1 MAKNQSQTPGRDIRG
16 GNGKRRPKGTAKGAA
31 KGGKGASARGEYGR
45 YQGQGSAPRAA
56 RQGRPGSERADA
68 ADVIFG
74 RRAVAEALDLGLP
87 LKSAFVLSGPDADAT
102 LTQLAA
108 RLAQADVPLEQ
119 ATRQR
124 LDELCARGAHQGIVV
139 RTQPFEYASLGR
151 IIRAAGEGDALVVV
165 LDHVTD
171 QGNLGAIVRSAEVVG
186 AAGVVIA
193 NARAAGVGMGAYK
206 ASAGAVL
213 HIPIA
218 RVPNLTR
225 AIEELKEQGFWA
237 LAATEHAEQDI
248 WAAPVEGRLALV
260 MGSEGDGISQLV
272 LKSCD
277 MRAKLPQR
285 GRIESLNVAQ
295 ATTVFCYEWL
305 RRTMAGE

>member
-1 MAKNQSQTPGRDIRG
+1 MAKYQPQKRGRDNRG
-16 GNGKRRPKGTAKGAA
+16 GKDRRDTQRPRNRGAQFRNRENRD
-31 KGGKGASARGEYGR
+31 AS
-45 YQGQGSAPRAA
+45 
-56 RQGRPGSERADA
+56 
-68 ADVIFG
+68 DVIFG
-74 RRAVAEALDLGLP
+74 RRAVAEALELGLP

-102 LTQLAA
+102 LSEFAS
-108 RLAQADVPLEQ
+108 RLSAADVPIE
-119 ATRQR
+119 AANRAR
-124 LDELCARGAHQGIVV
+124 LDELCASGAHQGIVV
-139 RTQPFEYASLGR
+139 RAQPFEYASLGR
-151 IIRAAGEGDALVVV
+151 IIRAAGEGDAIVVV

-225 AIEELKEQGFWA
+225 AIEELKQNGFWA

-248 WAAPVEGRLALV
+248 WHAPVEGRLVLV

-272 LKSCD
+272 LRSCD
-277 MRAKLPQR
+277 LAARLPQR

-305 RRTMAGE
+305 RRTSAGG

>member
-1 MAKNQSQTPGRDIRG
+1 MAKNTQRRAGRDQRGRSNQG
-16 GNGKRRPKGTAKGAA
+16 GNDNRRTNKPA
-31 KGGKGASARGEYGR
+31 GKGNSFARRLRSGEN
-45 YQGQGSAPRAA
+45 S
-56 RQGRPGSERADA
+56 DTT
-68 ADVIFG
+68 DVIYG
-74 RRAVAEALDLGLP
+74 RRAVVEALELGLP
-87 LKSAFVLSGPDADAT
+87 LKSAFVLAGPDADAT
-102 LTQLAA
+102 LADLAA
-108 RLAQADVPLEQ
+108 RLTEAGVPLET
-119 ATRQR
+119 ANRAR
-124 LDELCARGAHQGIVV
+124 LDELSGRGAHQGIVV

-213 HIPIA
+213 HLPIA

-225 AIEELKEQGFWA
+225 AIEELKENGFWVLGA
-237 LAATEHAEQDI
+237 SEHAECDV
-248 WAAPVEGRLALV
+248 WGAPVEGRLALV
-260 MGSEGDGISQLV
+260 MGSEGAGISQLV
-272 LKSCD
+272 LRSCD
-277 MRAKLPQR
+277 NTAKLPQR

-305 RRTMAGE
+305 RRTTAGE

>member
-1 MAKNQSQTPGRDIRG
+1 MAKNQSRTPGRDIRG
-16 GNGKRRPKGTAKGAA
+16 GSGKRKPKPQAKAN
-31 KGGKGASARGEYGR
+31 KGGKG
-45 YQGQGSAPRAA
+45 QGAAPRHMRA
-56 RQGRPGSERADA
+56 GSERADT

-74 RRAVAEALDLGLP
+74 RRAVAEALDLELP
-87 LKSAFVLSGPDADAT
+87 LKSAFVLGGPDADAT
-102 LTQLAA
+102 LAELVS
-108 RLAQADVPLEQ
+108 RLAEADVPLEQ

-124 LDELCARGAHQGIVV
+124 LDELSGRGAHQGIVV

-225 AIEELKEQGFWA
+225 ALEELKQNGFWA
-237 LAATEHAEQDI
+237 LAATEHADEDV
-248 WAAPVEGRLALV
+248 WHAPVEGRLALV
-260 MGSEGDGISQLV
+260 MGSEGAGISQLV
-272 LKSCD
+272 LRSCD

-305 RRTMAGE
+305 RRTTAGE

>member
-16 GNGKRRPKGTAKGAA
+16 GTGKRMPKAQAKGKA
-31 KGGKGASARGEYGR
+31 KSGSGRPDRKRCQNQGA
-45 YQGQGSAPRAA
+45 APRHM
-56 RQGRPGSERADA
+56 RSGSDRADA

-87 LKSAFVLSGPDADAT
+87 LKSAFVLGGSDADAT
-102 LTQLAA
+102 LAELTE
-108 RLAQADVPLEQ
+108 RLTQADVPLEQ
-119 ATRQR
+119 ASRQR
-124 LDELCARGAHQGIVV
+124 LDELSGRGAHQGIVV

-225 AIEELKEQGFWA
+225 ALEELKQNGFWA
-237 LAATEHAEQDI
+237 LAATEHADEDV
-248 WAAPVEGRLALV
+248 WHAPVEGRLALV
-260 MGSEGDGISQLV
+260 MGSEGAGISQLV
-272 LKSCD
+272 LRSCD

-305 RRTMAGE
+305 RRTQVGE

>member
-1 MAKNQSQTPGRDIRG
+1 MAKNQSQKRGRDTRG
-16 GNGKRRPKGTAKGAA
+16 GKDRRDNQRPQNR
-31 KGGKGASARGEYGR
+31 GGRDNRSYNRENR
-45 YQGQGSAPRAA
+45 
-56 RQGRPGSERADA
+56 EA

-74 RRAVAEALDLGLP
+74 RRAVAEAIELGLP
-87 LKSAFVLSGPDADAT
+87 MKSAFVLSGPDADTT
-102 LTQLAA
+102 LSSLAQQLAA
-108 RLAQADVPLEQ
+108 ADVPIEQ
-119 ATRQR
+119 TTRAR
-124 LDELCARGAHQGIVV
+124 LDELSGRGAHQGIVV
-139 RTQPFEYASLGR
+139 RVQPFEYASLGR

-225 AIEELKEQGFWA
+225 AIEELKENGFWA
-237 LAATEHAEQDI
+237 LAATEHADEDV
-248 WAAPVEGRLALV
+248 WHAPVEGRLALV
-260 MGSEGDGISQLV
+260 MGSEGSGISQLV
-272 LKSCD
+272 LRSCD
-277 MRAKLPQR
+277 NACRLPQR
-285 GRIESLNVAQ
+285 GKIESLNVAQ
-295 ATTVFCYEWL
+295 ATTVLCYEWL
-305 RRTMAGE
+305 RRTMAAGE